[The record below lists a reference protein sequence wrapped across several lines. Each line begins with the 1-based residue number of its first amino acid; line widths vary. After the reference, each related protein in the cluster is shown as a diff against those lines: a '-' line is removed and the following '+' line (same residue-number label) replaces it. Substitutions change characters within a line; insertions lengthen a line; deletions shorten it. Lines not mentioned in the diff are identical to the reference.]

1 MKIAKHI
8 GFTLVEII
16 LSLGLTALLL
26 GLLSTGVYIVA
37 EDWNRNSD
45 VLDESLDQAL
55 AVLQVD
61 RALHGAFPHS
71 YTNFETLGR
80 EIYFH
85 GEDDYLSFVSTV
97 SPQRNPGLTVW
108 EIYSVPDE
116 GVYLSLVPAFS
127 DNPTERLSESEPTLI
142 LQNYS
147 AEFSYLYLDVNQNM
161 LWTDEWLGNEELSLP
176 VAIYVRFVPES
187 DFEDINEEL
196 EIIAGIKASQHR
208 STESGHRVIESS
220 SVGEVGGRGGSL

>member
-1 MKIAKHI
+1 MGISRNTDKQL

-26 GLLSTGVYIVA
+26 GLLSSGVYIVA
-37 EDWNRNSD
+37 DDWNRNSD

-55 AVLQVD
+55 AILQID

-85 GEDDYLSFVSTV
+85 GEDDYLSFVSAV
-97 SPQRNPGLTVW
+97 SPQRSPGLTVW
-108 EIYSVPDE
+108 EMYSVTGE

-127 DNPTERLSESEPTLI
+127 DNPTERLSESEPFLI
-142 LQNYS
+142 LENYT
-147 AEFSYLYLDVNQNM
+147 AEFSYLYQDLNENK
-161 LWTDEWLGNEELSLP
+161 LWIDEWLGEEELSLP
-176 VAIYVRFVPES
+176 LAIYVRFIPERG
-187 DFEDINEEL
+187 FEDDYEEL
-196 EIIAGIKASQHR
+196 EIVARVKNNLHR
-208 STESGHRVIESS
+208 SINPRTNTGF
-220 SVGEVGGRGGSL
+220 

>member
-1 MKIAKHI
+1 MQKHNDKQT

-16 LSLGLTALLL
+16 LSLSLTALLL
-26 GLLSTGVYIVA
+26 GLLSSGVYIVA

-55 AVLQVD
+55 AVLQID

-85 GEDDYLSFVSTV
+85 GEDDYISFVSAV
-97 SPQRNPGLTVW
+97 SPQRSPGLTVW
-108 EIYSVPDE
+108 EMYSVADE

-127 DNPTERLSESEPTLI
+127 DNPTERLAESEPTLI
-142 LQNYS
+142 LENYS
-147 AEFSYLYLDVNQNM
+147 AEFSYLYEDFNENR
-161 LWTDEWLGNEELSLP
+161 LWTDEWLGSEQLSLP
-176 VAIYVRFVPES
+176 LAVYVLLVPERGH
-187 DFEDINEEL
+187 EEQLEEL
-196 EIIAGIKASQHR
+196 EIVARVKNNQHR
-208 STESGHRVIESS
+208 SIRPTTINNF
-220 SVGEVGGRGGSL
+220 

>member
-1 MKIAKHI
+1 MKNTRQE

-26 GLLSTGVYIVA
+26 GLLSSGVYIVA

-55 AVLQVD
+55 VVLQVD

-71 YTNFETLGR
+71 YTNFDTLGR

-108 EIYSVPDE
+108 EMYSVEDE

-142 LQNYS
+142 LEHYS
-147 AEFSYLYLDVNQNM
+147 IEFSYLYQDLNESKV
-161 LWTDEWLGNEELSLP
+161 WTDEWFGNEQLSLP
-176 VAIYVRFVPES
+176 LAIYVRFIPQ
-187 DFEDINEEL
+187 DDYEDVNEEL
-196 EIIAGIKASQHR
+196 ELVAAIKANLHR
-208 STESGHRVIESS
+208 SIRPTTNIG
-220 SVGEVGGRGGSL
+220 VGLGL